1 MEIASSNQENN
12 AVLAQCAAAPALA
25 SPVKPSASVA
35 PESNAAIQKAT
46 DACPAPAAAA
56 APAPIAIAAVP
67 TAATATAAPAKEWT
81 LASFEIGKRLGR
93 GKFGNVYLA
102 REKASKTVVALK
114 VLFRTQLQQAG
125 VEHQV
130 KREVEIQA
138 HLRCGYLLQYFLTL
152 CSNV

>member
-12 AVLAQCAAAPALA
+12 AVLAQCAATPMIA
-25 SPVKPSASVA
+25 SPAKPSASAA
-35 PESNAAIQKAT
+35 PESNAAIQKAA
-46 DACPAPAAAA
+46 DAFPAPVAAAT
-56 APAPIAIAAVP
+56 PAPVTIATVP
-67 TAATATAAPAKEWT
+67 TAAAAAPAKEWT

-138 HLRCGYLLQYFLTL
+138 HLRCEI
-152 CSNV
+152 VA

>member
-12 AVLAQCAAAPALA
+12 AILAQCAVTPMITSPA
-25 SPVKPSASVA
+25 KPSAASAA
-35 PESNAAIQKAT
+35 PESNAAIQKAA
-46 DACPAPAAAA
+46 DAFPATVAAA
-56 APAPIAIAAVP
+56 APAPVAVATVP
-67 TAATATAAPAKEWT
+67 TATAAAPAAPAKEWT

-138 HLRCGYLLQYFLTL
+138 HLRCGI
-152 CSNV
+152 VE